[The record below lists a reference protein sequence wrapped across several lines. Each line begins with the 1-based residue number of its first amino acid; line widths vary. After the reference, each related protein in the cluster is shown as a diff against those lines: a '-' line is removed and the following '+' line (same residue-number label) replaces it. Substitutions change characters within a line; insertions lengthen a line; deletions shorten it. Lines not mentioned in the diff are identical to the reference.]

1 MEAGRRTG
9 RLLGRRGWAHRR
21 EVRWGIVPC
30 GVDSTVV
37 AVGLGANSDLAD
49 VVMRELDLCMH
60 SSLTN

>member
-21 EVRWGIVPC
+21 EVRWGIVPT
-30 GVDSTVV
+30 VDSTVV
-37 AVGLGANSDLAD
+37 AVGLGANSDLED